1 MEDMIDRIEE
11 EYKEIRKIVK
21 REGRDELLDPLDFV
35 RKRISMAKRKLK
47 EDKNPLS
54 QIKSAAKALEKIK
67 EKLYE
72 NKLGDV
78 L

>member
-1 MEDMIDRIEE
+1 MENLIDRVEE

-54 QIKSAAKALEKIK
+54 QIKSAVKALEKIK